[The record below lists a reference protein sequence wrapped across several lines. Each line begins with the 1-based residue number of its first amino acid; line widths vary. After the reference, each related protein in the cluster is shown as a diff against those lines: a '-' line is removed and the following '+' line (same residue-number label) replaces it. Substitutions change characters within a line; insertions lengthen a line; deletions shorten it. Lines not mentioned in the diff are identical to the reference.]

1 MEHIL
6 GKLGAMVNL
15 IVMNDFQIDLEGGRE
30 LLEQGSYHSCM
41 ARGGNW
47 GTGVVISFPWTADI

>member
-41 ARGGNW
+41 ARGGN
-47 GTGVVISFPWTADI
+47 